1 MFGRHEVRRSRRGIV
16 AWVGMA
22 VLLTATSGSVAD
34 AQEEKEV
41 WLTPTV
47 VVTKTLTP
55 TVYVPKTRTPVVVKT
70 LTPVPA
76 PTYVLTPVVA
86 STHVLT
92 PISIDPTASPTRT
105 P

>member
-1 MFGRHEVRRSRRGIV
+1 MFRNRSGRVSRRRFMV
-16 AWVGMA
+16 AVLGMA
-22 VLLTATSGSVAD
+22 TLVTAASGGVAN
-34 AQEEKEV
+34 AQDEREV

-47 VVTKTLTP
+47 VETKILTP

-76 PTYVLTPVVA
+76 PTYTLTPQ
-86 STHVLT
+86 TPHTLT
-92 PISIDPTASPTRT
+92 PIATDPTASPTRT

>member
-1 MFGRHEVRRSRRGIV
+1 MLRNRSGRASRRRVMVVVLGV
-16 AWVGMA
+16 TT
-22 VLLTATSGSVAD
+22 LLTAATGGVAN
-34 AQEEKEV
+34 AQDEQEV

-47 VVTKTLTP
+47 AVTKILTP

-76 PTYVLTPVVA
+76 PTYTLTPQ
-86 STHVLT
+86 TPHTLT
-92 PISIDPTASPTRT
+92 PIATDPTVSPTRT

>member
-1 MFGRHEVRRSRRGIV
+1 MFGRLSRRRIMV
-16 AWVGMA
+16 AYVGLA
-22 VLLTATSGSVAD
+22 TLLTAVSGGVAD
-34 AQEEKEV
+34 ARDVKEV
-41 WLTPTV
+41 ILTPTV

-76 PTYVLTPVVA
+76 PTYVLTPR
-86 STHVLT
+86 TPHTLT
-92 PISIDPTASPTRT
+92 PIVNDPTASPTLT